1 MGDSAINAICYGA
14 RLMIPGLLRFEDGIE
29 IDEVVVMITTK
40 GEAVAIAFA
49 QMTTAVMGSCDHGIV
64 ARIKRVIM
72 DRDVYPRKW
81 GLGPI
86 AAKKKQPIEQ
96 GLLDKH
102 GKRTGTTPA
111 DWQYCDYSGC
121 GSNAQAMQKQ
131 ENQNLAANVKEN
143 RRADMPEAKKQKT
156 E

>member
-86 AAKKKQPIEQ
+86 AAKKKQLIEQ

-102 GKRTGTTPA
+102 GKEPVRPLLI
-111 DWQYCDYSGC
+111 
-121 GSNAQAMQKQ
+121 GSTVITLVVGQMHKQ
-131 ENQNLAANVKEN
+131 C
-143 RRADMPEAKKQKT
+143 RSKK
-156 E
+156 